1 VLMPDGAS
9 KYISK
14 IFNDDWMRE
23 NGFLEEEKSLGTV
36 RELLGGKGNPPVV
49 TASAEEKVREVID
62 KMKKHGISQLPV
74 VEGGKLRGL
83 VHEVDL
89 LRHLVQGSGTLDSAV
104 SGLVESDYGT
114 VTMATKVELLQ
125 GVLSEAA
132 LAIVLDNKEMVTGV
146 ITKIDLIEFLAR
158 HKAPPAA

>member
-1 VLMPDGAS
+1 
-9 KYISK
+9 
-14 IFNDDWMRE
+14 
-23 NGFLEEEKSLGTV
+23 
-36 RELLGGKGNPPVV
+36 
-49 TASAEEKVREVID
+49 VREVID

-104 SGLVESDYGT
+104 AGLVESDYGT
-114 VTMATKVELLQ
+114 VTPATKVELLQ

-132 LAIVLDNKEMVTGV
+132 LAIVLDKEMVTGV

-158 HKAPPAA
+158 HKAPAVP